1 MAVSDSAPRTVPASE
16 VSPDAVAERALV
28 VGIGLIGGS
37 IALALRRAGWTVLGR
52 DLSESNLRAA
62 LDLGVIDAVAP
73 DGPIADVS
81 VTFVATPVGAIAGE
95 VARSLTETTGLVTD
109 AGSVKSS
116 MVDLM
121 SDARF
126 IGGHPMAGSELEG
139 VAGARADLFEGRTWV
154 LTPVA
159 TTDNDAL
166 ARIRAVVSSFGA
178 ETVFLPP
185 DAHDSMVAVVSHVP
199 HLTAASLMGLAA
211 SASVEHRGL
220 LRLAA
225 GGFRDMTRIA
235 AGSPAIWPDICSEN
249 SVAITAELDAL
260 IDALSV
266 LRTII
271 ATDDRERLLAILE
284 RARVA
289 RVALPARFATAD
301 ELSEIRVPIPD
312 EKGALARITTLAAQL
327 DVSIVDIEIAH
338 SLEGD
343 DGVLILLVEEEN
355 GSRLLEGLVGS
366 GYRPSLRP
374 LEGGAR
380 SS

>member
-1 MAVSDSAPRTVPASE
+1 M
-16 VSPDAVAERALV
+16 
-28 VGIGLIGGS
+28 
-37 IALALRRAGWTVLGR
+37 
-52 DLSESNLRAA
+52 
-62 LDLGVIDAVAP
+62 
-73 DGPIADVS
+73 
-81 VTFVATPVGAIAGE
+81 
-95 VARSLTETTGLVTD
+95 
-109 AGSVKSS
+109 
-116 MVDLM
+116 
-121 SDARF
+121 
-126 IGGHPMAGSELEG
+126 
-139 VAGARADLFEGRTWV
+139 
-154 LTPVA
+154 
-159 TTDNDAL
+159 
-166 ARIRAVVSSFGA
+166 
-178 ETVFLPP
+178 
-185 DAHDSMVAVVSHVP
+185 
-199 HLTAASLMGLAA
+199 
-211 SASVEHRGL
+211 
-220 LRLAA
+220 
-225 GGFRDMTRIA
+225 
-235 AGSPAIWPDICSEN
+235 
-249 SVAITAELDAL
+249 LDAL

>member
-81 VTFVATPVGAIAGE
+81 VTFVATPVGAIADE
-95 VARSLTETTGLVTD
+95 VARSLVDTTGLVTD

-166 ARIRAVVSSFGA
+166 ARIRAVVSSFG
-178 ETVFLPP
+178 
-185 DAHDSMVAVVSHVP
+185 
-199 HLTAASLMGLAA
+199 
-211 SASVEHRGL
+211 
-220 LRLAA
+220 
-225 GGFRDMTRIA
+225 
-235 AGSPAIWPDICSEN
+235 
-249 SVAITAELDAL
+249 
-260 IDALSV
+260 
-266 LRTII
+266 
-271 ATDDRERLLAILE
+271 
-284 RARVA
+284 
-289 RVALPARFATAD
+289 
-301 ELSEIRVPIPD
+301 
-312 EKGALARITTLAAQL
+312 
-327 DVSIVDIEIAH
+327 
-338 SLEGD
+338 
-343 DGVLILLVEEEN
+343 
-355 GSRLLEGLVGS
+355 
-366 GYRPSLRP
+366 
-374 LEGGAR
+374 
-380 SS
+380 

>member
-1 MAVSDSAPRTVPASE
+1 M
-16 VSPDAVAERALV
+16 
-28 VGIGLIGGS
+28 
-37 IALALRRAGWTVLGR
+37 
-52 DLSESNLRAA
+52 
-62 LDLGVIDAVAP
+62 IDAVAP

-211 SASVEHRGL
+211 SASDEHRGL